1 MDVKQIWGETAKQL
15 KKVYSW
21 REAQSISYLLLE
33 DLFGLKKEDVIAN
46 TQKKIDK
53 DKLREATER
62 LLQNEPLQYAT
73 GIAHFYGRKFK
84 IKRET
89 LIPRPE
95 TEELVHL
102 IIKENNITTPKI
114 LDVGT
119 GSGCIGITLALET
132 KGEVIATDISGDALI
147 IASANASRLKALMVF
162 KKHDILHEEL
172 RERQL
177 DILVSNP
184 PYLPESDKHKMHAN
198 VLDYEPKAALFV
210 SDEDPLMFYK
220 KIGKEGKRCLKT
232 EGKLYFEIHERYG
245 NEVKNLLKNLD
256 YRQVKIHKDM
266 QEKNRMVS
274 AVN

>member
-1 MDVKQIWGETAKQL
+1 MDIKQIWGETAKQL

-21 REAQSISYLLLE
+21 REAEGISYLLLE
-33 DLFGLKKEDVIAN
+33 DLFGLRKEDIIAN
-46 TQKKIDK
+46 TRKKINK

-62 LLQNEPLQYAT
+62 LLQNEPLQYVT
-73 GIAHFYGRKFK
+73 GIAHFYGRKFR
-84 IKRET
+84 INRGT

-132 KGEVIATDISGDALI
+132 KGEVTATDISEGALS
-147 IASANASRLKALMVF
+147 IASDNASRLKAPMVF

-184 PYLPESDKHKMHAN
+184 PYLPESDKYEMYAN

-210 SDEDPLMFYK
+210 SDEDPLIFYK
-220 KIGKEGKRCLKT
+220 KIGEEGKRCLKT

-245 NEVKNLLKNLD
+245 AEVKNLLKNLG
-256 YRQVKIHKDM
+256 YRQVKVHRDM